1 LNALEDV
8 RGGILNRLWGRFGS
22 AGLER
27 VVSIATGVLGEVQN
41 RLAVQ
46 QSVLVVCGMHR
57 RNQTHLDTLDLIS
70 NHAPSVVLDR
80 LLLLFDVLVDF
91 DEGLAQNVVL

>member
-1 LNALEDV
+1 
-8 RGGILNRLWGRFGS
+8 
-22 AGLER
+22 
-27 VVSIATGVLGEVQN
+27 
-41 RLAVQ
+41 
-46 QSVLVVCGMHR
+46 MHR
-57 RNQTHLDTLDLIS
+57 RDQTHLDTLDLIS